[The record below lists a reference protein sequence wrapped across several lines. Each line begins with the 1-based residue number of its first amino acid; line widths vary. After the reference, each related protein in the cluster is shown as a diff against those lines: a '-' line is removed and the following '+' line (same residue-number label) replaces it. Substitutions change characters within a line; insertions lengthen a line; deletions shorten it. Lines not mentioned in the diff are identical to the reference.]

1 MPQHNDNKSSLLRE
15 KLIYQYVTALDEGDL
30 DAIAPVLEAAL
41 EDPELE
47 QAITEINLAYQE
59 EEGIAPTADDARLVR
74 ELLRK
79 HLTSAFETPVETS
92 KPLTVGD
99 VASRLRDESKLSP
112 EDRHIVESLLDFTV
126 ELPASLGMP
135 AVKKLGDELGIKASD
150 RFWQAFRT
158 KAIFMRMGRSHEK
171 AQDQTQLAAARE
183 AVARRNTRKKQNQTP

>member
-30 DAIAPVLEAAL
+30 DAIAPVLEAAI

-47 QAITEINLAYQE
+47 QAIAEINLAYQE
-59 EEGIAPTADDARLVR
+59 EEGIAPAADDARLVR

-79 HLTSAFETPVETS
+79 HLTSTRETPVETS

-99 VASRLRDESKLSP
+99 VASRLQDDPKLSP

-135 AVKKLGDELGIKASD
+135 DVKKLGDELGIKASD

-158 KAIFMRMGRSHEK
+158 KAIFMRMRRSHEK